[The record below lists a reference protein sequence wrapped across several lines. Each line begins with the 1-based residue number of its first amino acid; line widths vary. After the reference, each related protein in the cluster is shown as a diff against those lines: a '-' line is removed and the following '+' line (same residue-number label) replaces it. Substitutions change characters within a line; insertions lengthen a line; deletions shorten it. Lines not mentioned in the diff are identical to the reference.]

1 MRKNRVQT
9 ECTGK
14 AAEVERGRGEGRRG
28 GLTGQLWE
36 SRGHGSLGRG
46 SGDARGSE
54 GSGEEGSGVCEGL
67 GWGMDSALMFLRKCD

>member
-1 MRKNRVQT
+1 M
-9 ECTGK
+9 GK

-46 SGDARGSE
+46 SGDAGAVRDLGRKAV
-54 GSGEEGSGVCEGL
+54 GFVKDWGGVWTL
-67 GWGMDSALMFLRKCD
+67 L